1 MMIERS
7 RVIPVEIGDELKK
20 SMLDYSMS
28 TLVNRAL
35 PDVRDGMK
43 PSQRRILV
51 AMNDL
56 GLGANRQHRKC
67 AHIAGHAS
75 GNYHPHGEDIV
86 YPTLVH
92 LAQDFKLRYPL
103 VDGQG
108 NFGSIDGYPPA
119 AMRYT
124 EARMAGP
131 GHEMLNDL
139 EKETVD
145 YRPNYDER
153 LEEPQV
159 LPSAFPNMI
168 CNGAVGIATTMAT
181 AIPPHNLQEVADGL
195 VALIDNPELDIV
207 ELTEYIKAPD
217 FPTGGIIYGMGGVLD
232 AYTTGRGHLKIRAK
246 ADIEEDKT
254 GRETIII
261 TEIPYMVN
269 KTTLLEKMADLV
281 REKRI
286 EGISNIQDESDR
298 DGLRIVVELKRDVV
312 GDVILNQLYKHT
324 QLETTF
330 AANMV
335 ALVNG
340 RPQQVTLK
348 HMLQCYI
355 DHRHDV
361 VKRRTEYELRVA
373 EDRAHILEG
382 LILAQDNIDEVI
394 RIIRGSKD
402 TNEAR
407 RALTQLKLS
416 RGQLQST
423 EEQHQL
429 SERQVQA
436 ILSMTLQ
443 RLTNMEQQKIEAEHR
458 ELTQEIERLRSILDN
473 RELRMKI
480 VKDELGVMREKYGDE
495 RRSEIVFAASEFS
508 IEDLIH
514 EEDMVIT
521 ISHNGYIKRIPVS
534 TYRAQNRGGRGITG
548 MRTKDEDFVE
558 SLFVASTHSYI
569 LVLTD
574 RGHCVWLKV
583 HEIPRGTRQAR
594 GRPIVNVVDI
604 PYGHKVAEVVP
615 VRGAVSN
622 CASSSFD
629 EDRYLLSI
637 TRKGLT
643 KKTALSAYS
652 RPRKGGIIA
661 MNVREDD
668 QLIKAA
674 ITGGDD
680 RIVIA
685 TKHGQAVYFEENK
698 VRAMGRN
705 SQGVRGV
712 SLQGDDVVVGMVVVK
727 PEEVEQS
734 HLLSICAN
742 GYGKRSPISE
752 YRLTNRGGKGVIN
765 IKTTDRNGPVVSVMG
780 VTEDSRDDMVI
791 VTQNGILIRQKV
803 ADVSVIGRNTQGVRL
818 INPDDGD
825 QVIDVAQVI
834 NQDEEEEGET
844 AMDATS
850 EEVSETGE
858 ENTAEENGTMKALW
872 REVQKRAG
880 WK

>member
-131 GHEMLNDL
+131 GQEMLNDL

-195 VALIDNPELDIV
+195 VALIDNPELDIA
-207 ELTEYIKAPD
+207 ELMEYIKAPD
-217 FPTGGIIYGMGGVLD
+217 FPTGGIIYGIGGVLD
-232 AYTTGRGHLKIRAK
+232 AYQTGRGHLRIRAK

-312 GDVILNQLYKHT
+312 GDVILNQLYKNT
-324 QLETTF
+324 QLESTF

-394 RIIRGSKD
+394 RIIRGSAD
-402 TNEAR
+402 PNEAR
-407 RALTQLKLS
+407 RTLTAQL
-416 RGQLQST
+416 
-423 EEQHQL
+423 EL
-429 SERQVQA
+429 SERQTQA

-443 RLTNMEQQKIEAEHR
+443 RLTNMEQQKIEDEYSD
-458 ELTQEIERLRSILDN
+458 LVQEIERLRSILDN
-473 RELRMKI
+473 RESRMQI
-480 VKDELGVMREKYGDE
+480 VKDELGVMREKYGDD

-604 PYGHKVAEVVP
+604 PFGHKVAEVVP
-615 VRGAVSN
+615 VRE
-622 CASSSFD
+622 FD

-637 TRKGLT
+637 TQKGLT

-674 ITGGDD
+674 VTGGDD
-680 RIVIA
+680 QVIIA
-685 TKHGQAVYFEENK
+685 TKNGQAVYFDENK

-712 SLQGDDVVVGMVVVK
+712 SLQGDDVVVGMVVVR
-727 PEEVEQS
+727 PEELEQS
-734 HLLSICAN
+734 HLLTVCAN
-742 GYGKRSPISE
+742 GYGKRTPVSD
-752 YRLTNRGGKGVIN
+752 YRLTNRGVKGVIN
-765 IKTTDRNGPVVSVMG
+765 IKTTDRNGPVVSMMG
-780 VTEDSRDDMVI
+780 VMEDSRDDMVI

-803 ADVSVIGRNTQGVRL
+803 AEVSVIGRNAQGVRL

-850 EEVSETGE
+850 EEVSETGD

-872 REVQKRAG
+872 REVQKRTG

>member
-181 AIPPHNLQEVADGL
+181 AIPPHNLGEVVDGL

-217 FPTGGIIYGMGGVLD
+217 FPTGGIIYGMSGVLD
-232 AYTTGRGHLKIRAK
+232 AYQTGRGHLRIRAK

-324 QLETTF
+324 QLESTF
-330 AANMV
+330 GANMV

-382 LILAQDNIDEVI
+382 LIIAQDNIDEVI

-402 TNEAR
+402 PNEAR
-407 RALTQLKLS
+407 HALTAQL
-416 RGQLQST
+416 
-423 EEQHQL
+423 EL
-429 SERQVQA
+429 SERQTQA

-443 RLTNMEQQKIEAEHR
+443 RLTNMEQQKIEDEYAD
-458 ELTQEIERLRSILDN
+458 LTQEIERLRSILDN
-473 RELRMKI
+473 RESRMQI

-508 IEDLIH
+508 IEDLIR

-548 MRTKDEDFVE
+548 MGTKDEDFVE

-615 VRGAVSN
+615 VRE
-622 CASSSFD
+622 FD
-629 EDRYLLSI
+629 EDHYLLSI
-637 TRKGLT
+637 TRNGLT

-661 MNVREDD
+661 MNVLEDD

-680 RIVIA
+680 RVIIA

-712 SLQGDDVVVGMVVVK
+712 SLQGDDIVVGMVVVK
-727 PEEVEQS
+727 PEDVEQS
-734 HLLSICAN
+734 HLLTVCAN
-742 GYGKRSPISE
+742 GYGKRTPVSE

-825 QVIDVAQVI
+825 QVIDVAQVS
-834 NQDEEEEGET
+834 QDEEEGET
-844 AMDATS
+844 AVDATS
-850 EEVSETGE
+850 EEVSENGE
-858 ENTAEENGTMKALW
+858 ENRAEGNGKMKALW
-872 REVQKRAG
+872 REVQKRTG

>member
-1 MMIERS
+1 MCPGLNKCNGEDETMMERL

-67 AHIAGHAS
+67 AHIAGHTS

-131 GHEMLNDL
+131 GQDMLNDID
-139 EKETVD
+139 KETVD

-153 LEEPQV
+153 LQEPV
-159 LPSAFPNMI
+159 FLPSAFPNMV

-181 AIPPHNLQEVADGL
+181 AIPPHNLREVVDAL
-195 VALIDNPELDIV
+195 VTLIDNPELDV
-207 ELTEYIKAPD
+207 DGLMAYIKAPD
-217 FPTGGIIYGMGGVLD
+217 FPTGGIIYGLSGVLD
-232 AYTTGRGHLKIRAK
+232 AYRTGRGHLRIRAK
-246 ADIEEDKT
+246 AAVEEDKG

-269 KTTLLEKMADLV
+269 KTTMLEKMADMV

-298 DGLRIVVELKRDVV
+298 DGLRIVVELKRDAV
-312 GDVILNQLYKHT
+312 GDVVLNQLYKNT
-324 QLETTF
+324 QLESTF

-340 RPQQVTLK
+340 RPQQVNLK
-348 HMLQCYI
+348 QMLQCYV
-355 DHRHDV
+355 DHRHEV

-373 EDRAHILEG
+373 EDRAHILAG
-382 LILAQDNIDEVI
+382 LKVALDNIAEVVL
-394 RIIRGSKD
+394 IIRGSRD
-402 TNEAR
+402 PNNAR
-407 RALTQLKLS
+407 RLLRTQLDLS
-416 RGQLQST
+416 D
-423 EEQHQL
+423 
-429 SERQVQA
+429 RQARA
-436 ILSMTLQ
+436 ILAMTLQ
-443 RLTNMEQQKIEAEHR
+443 RLTNLEQQKIEDEYAA
-458 ELTQEIERLRSILDN
+458 LMKEIERLRGILDS
-473 RELRMKI
+473 REWRMKI
-480 VKDELGVMREKYGDE
+480 VKEELGVMREKYGDD
-495 RRSEIVFAASEFS
+495 RRSETVMSAHEFN
-508 IEDLIH
+508 IEDLIA

-521 ISHNGYIKRIPVS
+521 ISHSGYIKRMPVS

-558 SLFVASTHSYI
+558 SLFVASTHSYV

-594 GRPIVNVVDI
+594 GRPIVNVVEI
-604 PYGHKVAEVVP
+604 PEGHKVAEVVP
-615 VRGAVSN
+615 VREFA
-622 CASSSFD
+622 
-629 EDRYLLSI
+629 EDHYLLSA
-637 TRKGLT
+637 TQKGQV
-643 KKTALSAYS
+643 KKTALSAYG

-661 MNVREDD
+661 MNVQEDD

-674 ITGGDD
+674 ITSGNDEV
-680 RIVIA
+680 IIA
-685 TKHGQAVYFEENK
+685 TKRGQAVRFEENK

-705 SQGVRGV
+705 SRGVRGV
-712 SLQGDDVVVGMVVVK
+712 SLQGDDVVVGMVVVQA
-727 PEEVEQS
+727 EEV
-734 HLLSICAN
+734 LLTVCAH
-742 GYGKRSPISE
+742 GYGKRTPVSD

-765 IKTTDRNGPVVSVMG
+765 IKTTDRNGPVVSVMR
-780 VTEDSRDDMVI
+780 VKDDDDVVI
-791 VTQNGILIRQKV
+791 VTQNGILIRQEIEG
-803 ADVSVIGRNTQGVRL
+803 VSVIGRNTQGVRL
-818 INPDDGD
+818 INLDEGD
-825 QVIDVAQVI
+825 QVIGVALVV
-834 NQDEEEEGET
+834 NQDEAEKDQAGGET
-844 AMDATS
+844 AIDERTPS
-850 EEVSETGE
+850 TVSG
-858 ENTAEENGTMKALW
+858 NGRHDLA
-872 REVQKRAG
+872 
-880 WK
+880 

>member
-131 GHEMLNDL
+131 GQEMLNDL

-153 LEEPQV
+153 LEEPKV
-159 LPSAFPNMI
+159 LPSAFPNMV

-181 AIPPHNLQEVADGL
+181 AIPPHNLQEVVDGL
-195 VALIDNPELDIV
+195 VALIDSPELNIA
-207 ELTEYIKAPD
+207 ELMEYIKAPD
-217 FPTGGIIYGMGGVLD
+217 FPTGGIIYGIGGVLD
-232 AYTTGRGHLKIRAK
+232 AYQTGRGHLKIRAK

-254 GRETIII
+254 GRETIIV

-312 GDVILNQLYKHT
+312 GDVILNQLYKNT

-382 LILAQDNIDEVI
+382 LILAQANIDEVI

-407 RALTQLKLS
+407 RTLTAQL
-416 RGQLQST
+416 
-423 EEQHQL
+423 EL
-429 SERQVQA
+429 SERQTQA

-443 RLTNMEQQKIEAEHR
+443 RLTNMEQQKIEDEYS

-473 RELRMKI
+473 RESRMQI

-495 RRSEIVFAASEFS
+495 RRSEIVFAATEFS

-604 PYGHKVAEVVP
+604 PFGHKVAEVVP
-615 VRGAVSN
+615 VRE
-622 CASSSFD
+622 FD
-629 EDRYLLSI
+629 DDRYLLSI
-637 TRKGLT
+637 TQKGLT

-661 MNVREDD
+661 MNVLEDD

-680 RIVIA
+680 RVIIA
-685 TKHGQAVYFEENK
+685 TKRGQAVYFEENK

-727 PEEVEQS
+727 PENVEQS
-734 HLLSICAN
+734 HLLTVCAN

-818 INPDDGD
+818 INPDEGD
-825 QVIDVAQVI
+825 QVIDVAQV
-834 NQDEEEEGET
+834 NQDEEEEVET
-844 AMDATS
+844 AVDATS
-850 EEVSETGE
+850 EEVSDAGD

>member
-131 GHEMLNDL
+131 GQEMLNDL

-153 LEEPQV
+153 LEEPKV
-159 LPSAFPNMI
+159 LPSAFPNMV

-181 AIPPHNLQEVADGL
+181 AIPPHNLQEVVDGL
-195 VALIDNPELDIV
+195 VALIDNPELNIA
-207 ELTEYIKAPD
+207 ELMEYIKAPD
-217 FPTGGIIYGMGGVLD
+217 FPTGGTIYGIGGVLD
-232 AYTTGRGHLKIRAK
+232 AYQTGRGHLKIRAK

-312 GDVILNQLYKHT
+312 GDVILNQLYKNT

-361 VKRRTEYELRVA
+361 IKRRTEYELRVA

-382 LILAQDNIDEVI
+382 LIIAQANIDEVI
-394 RIIRGSKD
+394 RIIRHSKD

-407 RALTQLKLS
+407 RALMTQLELS
-416 RGQLQST
+416 APQS
-423 EEQHQL
+423 ESALELRQSDAPLRL

-436 ILSMTLQ
+436 ILSLTLQ
-443 RLTNMEQQKIEAEHR
+443 RLTNMEQQKIEDEYSD
-458 ELTQEIERLRSILDN
+458 LTQEIERLRSILDN
-473 RELRMKI
+473 RGLRMNI

-548 MRTKDEDFVE
+548 MQTKDEDFVE

-615 VRGAVSN
+615 VRE
-622 CASSSFD
+622 FD

-674 ITGGDD
+674 VTGGND
-680 RIVIA
+680 RVIIA
-685 TKHGQAVYFEENK
+685 TKHGQAVYFDENK

-712 SLQGDDVVVGMVVVK
+712 SLQGDDVVVGMVVVR
-727 PEEVEQS
+727 PEELEQS
-734 HLLSICAN
+734 HLLTVCAN
-742 GYGKRSPISE
+742 GYGKRTPVSD
-752 YRLTNRGGKGVIN
+752 YRLTNRGVKGVIN

-803 ADVSVIGRNTQGVRL
+803 ADVSVIGRNAQGVRL

-825 QVIDVAQVI
+825 QVIDVAQVS
-834 NQDEEEEGET
+834 QDDDDEVET
-844 AMDATS
+844 AIDPTS
-850 EEVSETGE
+850 EEVSESGD

-872 REVQKRAG
+872 REVQKRTG

>member
-1 MMIERS
+1 MCPGLNKCNGEDETMMMERS

-67 AHIAGHAS
+67 AHIAGHTS

-92 LAQDFKLRYPL
+92 LAQEFKLRYPL

-131 GHEMLNDL
+131 GQEMLNDID
-139 EKETVD
+139 KETVD

-153 LEEPQV
+153 LQEPV
-159 LPSAFPNMI
+159 FLPSAFPNMV

-181 AIPPHNLQEVADGL
+181 AIPPHNLREVVDAL
-195 VALIDNPELDIV
+195 VALIDNPELDV
-207 ELTEYIKAPD
+207 DGLMAYIKAPD
-217 FPTGGIIYGMGGVLD
+217 FPTGGIIYGLSGVLD
-232 AYTTGRGHLKIRAK
+232 AYRTGRGHLRIRAK
-246 ADIEEDKT
+246 AAVEEDKG

-269 KTTLLEKMADLV
+269 KTTMLEKMADMV

-298 DGLRIVVELKRDVV
+298 DGLRIVVELKRDAV
-312 GDVILNQLYKHT
+312 GDVVLNQLYKNT
-324 QLETTF
+324 QLESTF
-330 AANMV
+330 AVNMV

-340 RPQQVTLK
+340 RPQQVNLK
-348 HMLQCYI
+348 QMLRCYV
-355 DHRHDV
+355 DHRHEV

-373 EDRAHILEG
+373 EDRAHILAG
-382 LILAQDNIDEVI
+382 LKVALDNIDEVVL
-394 RIIRGSKD
+394 IIRGSRD
-402 TNEAR
+402 PNNAR
-407 RALTQLKLS
+407 RLLRTQLDLS
-416 RGQLQST
+416 D
-423 EEQHQL
+423 
-429 SERQVQA
+429 RQARA
-436 ILSMTLQ
+436 ILAMTLQ
-443 RLTNMEQQKIEAEHR
+443 RLTNMEQQKIEDEYAA
-458 ELTQEIERLRSILDN
+458 LMKEIDRLRGILDS
-473 RELRMKI
+473 REWRMKI
-480 VKDELGVMREKYGDE
+480 VKEELGVMREKYGDD
-495 RRSEIVFAASEFS
+495 RRSETVMSAHEFN
-508 IEDLIH
+508 IEDLIA

-521 ISHNGYIKRIPVS
+521 ISHSGYIKRMPVS

-558 SLFVASTHSYI
+558 SLFVASTHSYV

-583 HEIPRGTRQAR
+583 HEIPQGTRQAR
-594 GRPIVNVVDI
+594 GRPIVNVVEI
-604 PYGHKVAEVVP
+604 PEGHKVAEVVP
-615 VRGAVSN
+615 VRE
-622 CASSSFD
+622 FD
-629 EDRYLLSI
+629 EDHYLLSA
-637 TRKGLT
+637 TQKGQV
-643 KKTALSAYS
+643 KKTALSAYG

-661 MNVREDD
+661 MNVQKDD

-674 ITGGDD
+674 ITSGNDEV
-680 RIVIA
+680 IIA
-685 TKHGQAVYFEENK
+685 TKRGQAVRFEENK

-705 SQGVRGV
+705 SRGVRGV
-712 SLQGDDVVVGMVVVK
+712 SLQGDDVVVGMVVVQA
-727 PEEVEQS
+727 EEV
-734 HLLSICAN
+734 LLTVCAH
-742 GYGKRSPISE
+742 GYGKRTPVLD

-765 IKTTDRNGPVVSVMG
+765 IKTTDRNGPVVSVMC
-780 VTEDSRDDMVI
+780 VKDDDDVVI
-791 VTQNGILIRQKV
+791 VTQNGILIRQEV
-803 ADVSVIGRNTQGVRL
+803 EGVSVIGRNTQGVRL
-818 INPDDGD
+818 INLDEGD
-825 QVIDVAQVI
+825 QVIGVALVV
-834 NQDEEEEGET
+834 NQDEAEKDQADDET
-844 AMDATS
+844 AIDERTPS
-850 EEVSETGE
+850 TVSG
-858 ENTAEENGTMKALW
+858 NGRHDLA
-872 REVQKRAG
+872 
-880 WK
+880 

>member
-131 GHEMLNDL
+131 GQEMLNDL

-153 LEEPQV
+153 LEEPKV
-159 LPSAFPNMI
+159 LPSAFPNMV

-181 AIPPHNLQEVADGL
+181 AMPPHNLGEVVNGL

-207 ELTEYIKAPD
+207 ELMEYIKAPD
-217 FPTGGIIYGMGGVLD
+217 FPTGGTIYGIGGVLD
-232 AYTTGRGHLKIRAK
+232 AYQTGRGHLKIRAK

-361 VKRRTEYELRVA
+361 IKRRTEYELRVA

-382 LILAQDNIDEVI
+382 LILAQANIDEVI

-407 RALTQLKLS
+407 RALMTQLELS
-416 RGQLQST
+416 APQTESALELRQSDAPLR
-423 EEQHQL
+423 L

-436 ILSMTLQ
+436 ILSLTLQ
-443 RLTNMEQQKIEAEHR
+443 RLTNMEQQKIEDEYSD
-458 ELTQEIERLRSILDN
+458 LTQEIDRLRSILDN
-473 RELRMKI
+473 RELRMNI
-480 VKDELGVMREKYGDE
+480 VKDELGVMREKYGDD
-495 RRSEIVFAASEFS
+495 RRSEIVLAASEFS

-615 VRGAVSN
+615 VRE
-622 CASSSFD
+622 FD

-643 KKTALSAYS
+643 KKTVLAAYS

-674 ITGGDD
+674 ITGGED
-680 RIVIA
+680 RVIIS
-685 TKHGQAVYFEENK
+685 TKRGQAVYFDEDK

-727 PEEVEQS
+727 PEEIEQS
-734 HLLSICAN
+734 HLLTVCAN
-742 GYGKRSPISE
+742 GYGKRTPVSE

-780 VTEDSRDDMVI
+780 VPEDSRDDMVI

-803 ADVSVIGRNTQGVRL
+803 SDVSVIGRNTQGVRL

-825 QVIDVAQVI
+825 QVIDVAQVS
-834 NQDEEEEGET
+834 QDEEEGER
-844 AMDATS
+844 AVDATS
-850 EEVSETGE
+850 EEVSED
-858 ENTAEENGTMKALW
+858 ENTAEENGTVKTLW
-872 REVQKRAG
+872 REVQKRTG

>member
-1 MMIERS
+1 MCPGLNKRNGEDETMMERL

-67 AHIAGHAS
+67 AHIAGHTS

-131 GHEMLNDL
+131 GQDMLNDID
-139 EKETVD
+139 KETVD

-153 LEEPQV
+153 LQEPV
-159 LPSAFPNMI
+159 FLPSAFPNMV

-181 AIPPHNLQEVADGL
+181 AIPPHNLREVVDAL
-195 VALIDNPELDIV
+195 MALIDNPELDV
-207 ELTEYIKAPD
+207 DGVMAYIKAPD
-217 FPTGGIIYGMGGVLD
+217 FPTGGIIYGLSGVLD
-232 AYTTGRGHLKIRAK
+232 AYRTGRGHLRIRAK
-246 ADIEEDKT
+246 AAVEEDKG

-269 KTTLLEKMADLV
+269 KTTMLEKMADMV

-298 DGLRIVVELKRDVV
+298 DGLRIVVELKRDAV
-312 GDVILNQLYKHT
+312 GDVVLNQLYKNT
-324 QLETTF
+324 QLESTF

-340 RPQQVTLK
+340 RPQQVNLK
-348 HMLQCYI
+348 QMLQCYV
-355 DHRHDV
+355 DHRHEV

-373 EDRAHILEG
+373 EDRAHILAG
-382 LILAQDNIDEVI
+382 LKVALDNIAEVVL
-394 RIIRGSKD
+394 IIRGSRD
-402 TNEAR
+402 PNNAR
-407 RALTQLKLS
+407 RLLRTQLDLS
-416 RGQLQST
+416 D
-423 EEQHQL
+423 
-429 SERQVQA
+429 RQARA
-436 ILSMTLQ
+436 ILAMTLQ
-443 RLTNMEQQKIEAEHR
+443 RLTNMEQQKIEDEYAA
-458 ELTQEIERLRSILDN
+458 LMKEIERLRGILDS
-473 RELRMKI
+473 REWRMKI
-480 VKDELGVMREKYGDE
+480 VKEELGVMREKYGDD
-495 RRSEIVFAASEFS
+495 RRSETVMSAHEFN
-508 IEDLIH
+508 IEDLIA

-521 ISHNGYIKRIPVS
+521 ISHSGYIKRMPVS

-558 SLFVASTHSYI
+558 SLFVASTHSYV

-594 GRPIVNVVDI
+594 GRPIVNVVEI
-604 PYGHKVAEVVP
+604 PEGHKVAEVVP
-615 VRGAVSN
+615 VREFA
-622 CASSSFD
+622 
-629 EDRYLLSI
+629 EDHYLLSA
-637 TRKGLT
+637 TQKGQV
-643 KKTALSAYS
+643 KKTALSAYG

-661 MNVREDD
+661 MNVQEDD

-674 ITGGDD
+674 ITSGNDEV
-680 RIVIA
+680 IIA
-685 TKHGQAVYFEENK
+685 TKRGQAVRFEENK

-705 SQGVRGV
+705 SRGVRGV
-712 SLQGDDVVVGMVVVK
+712 SLQGDDVVVGMVVVQA
-727 PEEVEQS
+727 EEV
-734 HLLSICAN
+734 LLTVCAH
-742 GYGKRSPISE
+742 GYGKRTPVSD

-765 IKTTDRNGPVVSVMG
+765 IKTTDRNGPVVSVMR
-780 VTEDSRDDMVI
+780 VKDDDDVVI
-791 VTQNGILIRQKV
+791 VTQNGILIRQEIEG
-803 ADVSVIGRNTQGVRL
+803 VSVIGRNTQGVRL
-818 INPDDGD
+818 INLDEGD
-825 QVIDVAQVI
+825 QVIGVALVV
-834 NQDEEEEGET
+834 NQDEAEKDQAGGET
-844 AMDATS
+844 AIDERTPS
-850 EEVSETGE
+850 
-858 ENTAEENGTMKALW
+858 TASGNGRHDLA
-872 REVQKRAG
+872 
-880 WK
+880 

>member
-1 MMIERS
+1 MCPGLNKCNGEDETMMERL

-67 AHIAGHAS
+67 AHIAGHTS

-131 GHEMLNDL
+131 GQDMLNDID
-139 EKETVD
+139 KETVD

-153 LEEPQV
+153 LQEPV
-159 LPSAFPNMI
+159 FLPSAFPNMV

-181 AIPPHNLQEVADGL
+181 AIPPHNLREVVDAL
-195 VALIDNPELDIV
+195 VTLIDNPELDV
-207 ELTEYIKAPD
+207 DGLMAYIKAPD
-217 FPTGGIIYGMGGVLD
+217 FPTGGIIYGLSGVLD
-232 AYTTGRGHLKIRAK
+232 AYRTGRGHLRIRAK
-246 ADIEEDKT
+246 AAVKEDKG

-269 KTTLLEKMADLV
+269 KTTMLEKMADMV

-298 DGLRIVVELKRDVV
+298 DGLRIVVELKRDAV
-312 GDVILNQLYKHT
+312 GDVVLNQLYKNT
-324 QLETTF
+324 QLESTF

-340 RPQQVTLK
+340 RPQQVNLK
-348 HMLQCYI
+348 QMLQCYV
-355 DHRHDV
+355 DHRHEV

-373 EDRAHILEG
+373 EDRAHILAG
-382 LILAQDNIDEVI
+382 LKVALDNIAEVVL
-394 RIIRGSKD
+394 IIRGSRD
-402 TNEAR
+402 PNNAR
-407 RALTQLKLS
+407 RLLRTQLDLS
-416 RGQLQST
+416 D
-423 EEQHQL
+423 
-429 SERQVQA
+429 RQARA
-436 ILSMTLQ
+436 ILAMTLQ
-443 RLTNMEQQKIEAEHR
+443 RLTNLEQQKIEDEYAA
-458 ELTQEIERLRSILDN
+458 LMKEIERLRGILDS
-473 RELRMKI
+473 REWRMKI
-480 VKDELGVMREKYGDE
+480 VKEELGVMREKYGDD
-495 RRSEIVFAASEFS
+495 RRSETVMSAHEFN
-508 IEDLIH
+508 IEDLIV

-521 ISHNGYIKRIPVS
+521 ISHSGYIKRMPVS

-558 SLFVASTHSYI
+558 SLFVASTHSYV

-594 GRPIVNVVDI
+594 GRPIVNVVEI
-604 PYGHKVAEVVP
+604 PEGHKVAEVVP
-615 VRGAVSN
+615 VREFA
-622 CASSSFD
+622 
-629 EDRYLLSI
+629 EDHYLLSA
-637 TRKGLT
+637 TQKGQV
-643 KKTALSAYS
+643 KKTALSAYG

-661 MNVREDD
+661 MNVQEDD

-674 ITGGDD
+674 ITSGNDEV
-680 RIVIA
+680 IIA
-685 TKHGQAVYFEENK
+685 TKRGQAVRFEENK

-705 SQGVRGV
+705 SRGVRGV
-712 SLQGDDVVVGMVVVK
+712 SLQGDDVVVGMVVVQA
-727 PEEVEQS
+727 EEV
-734 HLLSICAN
+734 LLTVCAH
-742 GYGKRSPISE
+742 GYGKRTPVSD

-765 IKTTDRNGPVVSVMG
+765 IKTTDRNGPVVSVMR
-780 VTEDSRDDMVI
+780 VKDDDDVVI
-791 VTQNGILIRQKV
+791 VTQNGILIRQEIEG
-803 ADVSVIGRNTQGVRL
+803 VSVIGRNTQGVRL
-818 INPDDGD
+818 INLDEGD
-825 QVIDVAQVI
+825 QVIDVALVV
-834 NQDEEEEGET
+834 NQDESEKDQVDGET
-844 AMDATS
+844 AIDERTPS
-850 EEVSETGE
+850 
-858 ENTAEENGTMKALW
+858 TASGNGRHDLA
-872 REVQKRAG
+872 
-880 WK
+880 

>member
-1 MMIERS
+1 MIERS

-131 GHEMLNDL
+131 GQEMLNDL
-139 EKETVD
+139 EKETVN

-159 LPSAFPNMI
+159 LPSAFPNMV

-181 AIPPHNLQEVADGL
+181 AIPPHNLGEVVDGL

-217 FPTGGIIYGMGGVLD
+217 FPTGGIIYGMSGVLD
-232 AYTTGRGHLKIRAK
+232 AYQTGRGHLRIRAK

-324 QLETTF
+324 QLESTF

-382 LILAQDNIDEVI
+382 LIIAQDHIDEVI
-394 RIIRGSKD
+394 RIIRGSAD
-402 TNEAR
+402 PNEAR
-407 RALTQLKLS
+407 RALTAQLELS
-416 RGQLQST
+416 A
-423 EEQHQL
+423 
-429 SERQVQA
+429 RQTQA

-443 RLTNMEQQKIEAEHR
+443 RLTNMEQQKIEDEYSA
-458 ELTQEIERLRSILDN
+458 LTQEIERLRSILDN
-473 RELRMKI
+473 RESRMQI

-495 RRSEIVFAASEFS
+495 RRSEIVFSASEFS
-508 IEDLIH
+508 IEDLIR

-558 SLFVASTHSYI
+558 NLFVASTHSYI

-615 VRGAVSN
+615 VRE
-622 CASSSFD
+622 FD
-629 EDRYLLSI
+629 EDHYLLSI

-661 MNVREDD
+661 MNVLKDD

-680 RIVIA
+680 RVIIA

-712 SLQGDDVVVGMVVVK
+712 SLQGDDVVVGMVVIK
-727 PEEVEQS
+727 PEDVEQS
-734 HLLSICAN
+734 HLLTVCAN
-742 GYGKRSPISE
+742 GYGKRSPIPE

-825 QVIDVAQVI
+825 QVIDVAQVS
-834 NQDEEEEGET
+834 QDEEEGET
-844 AMDATS
+844 AVDEPTS
-850 EEVSETGE
+850 DSGESGE
-858 ENTAEENGTMKALW
+858 ENRADGNGKMKALW
-872 REVQKRAG
+872 REVQKRTG
-880 WK
+880 WRNE

>member
-131 GHEMLNDL
+131 GQEMLNDL

-153 LEEPQV
+153 LEEPKV
-159 LPSAFPNMI
+159 LPSAFPNMV

-195 VALIDNPELDIV
+195 VALIDNPELDIA
-207 ELTEYIKAPD
+207 ELMEYIKAPD
-217 FPTGGIIYGMGGVLD
+217 FPTGGIIYGIGGVLD
-232 AYTTGRGHLKIRAK
+232 AYQTGRGHLRIRAK

-324 QLETTF
+324 QLESTF

-382 LILAQDNIDEVI
+382 LIIAQDNIDEVI
-394 RIIRGSKD
+394 RIIRGSAD
-402 TNEAR
+402 PNEAR
-407 RALTQLKLS
+407 RALTAQL
-416 RGQLQST
+416 
-423 EEQHQL
+423 EL
-429 SERQVQA
+429 SERQTQA

-443 RLTNMEQQKIEAEHR
+443 RLTNMEQQKIEDEYSD
-458 ELTQEIERLRSILDN
+458 LVQEIERLRSILDN
-473 RELRMKI
+473 REARMQI
-480 VKDELGVMREKYGDE
+480 VKDELDVMREKYGDD

-604 PYGHKVAEVVP
+604 PFGHKVAEVVP
-615 VRGAVSN
+615 VRE
-622 CASSSFD
+622 FD
-629 EDRYLLSI
+629 EDHYLLSI
-637 TRKGLT
+637 TQKGLT

-674 ITGGDD
+674 VTGGEDQV
-680 RIVIA
+680 IIA
-685 TKHGQAVYFEENK
+685 TKNGQAVYFDENK

-712 SLQGDDVVVGMVVVK
+712 SLQGDDVVVGMVVVR
-727 PEEVEQS
+727 PEELEQS
-734 HLLSICAN
+734 HLLTVCAN
-742 GYGKRSPISE
+742 GYGKRTPVSD
-752 YRLTNRGGKGVIN
+752 YRLTNRGVKGVIN
-765 IKTTDRNGPVVSVMG
+765 IKTTDRNGPVVSMMG

-803 ADVSVIGRNTQGVRL
+803 ADVSVIGRNAQGVRL

-850 EEVSETGE
+850 EEVSETGD

-872 REVQKRAG
+872 REVQKRTG

>member
-131 GHEMLNDL
+131 GQEMLNDL
-139 EKETVD
+139 EKETVN

-159 LPSAFPNMI
+159 LPSAFPNMV

-181 AIPPHNLQEVADGL
+181 AIPPHNLQEVVDGL

-217 FPTGGIIYGMGGVLD
+217 FPTGGTIYGMGGVLD
-232 AYTTGRGHLKIRAK
+232 AYTTGRGHLRIRAK

-324 QLETTF
+324 QLESTF

-382 LILAQDNIDEVI
+382 LIIAQDHIDEVI
-394 RIIRGSKD
+394 RIIRGSAD
-402 TNEAR
+402 PNEAR
-407 RALTQLKLS
+407 RALTAQL
-416 RGQLQST
+416 
-423 EEQHQL
+423 EL
-429 SERQVQA
+429 SERQTQA

-443 RLTNMEQQKIEAEHR
+443 RLTNMEQQKIEDEYSD
-458 ELTQEIERLRSILDN
+458 LTQEIERLRSILDN
-473 RELRMKI
+473 RESRMQI

-495 RRSEIVFAASEFS
+495 RRSEIVFSASEFS
-508 IEDLIH
+508 IEDLIR

-558 SLFVASTHSYI
+558 NLFVASTHSYI

-615 VRGAVSN
+615 VRE
-622 CASSSFD
+622 FD
-629 EDRYLLSI
+629 EDHYLLSI

-661 MNVREDD
+661 MNVLEDD

-680 RIVIA
+680 RVIIA

-727 PEEVEQS
+727 PEDVEQS
-734 HLLSICAN
+734 HLLTVCVN
-742 GYGKRSPISE
+742 GYGKRSPIPE

-780 VTEDSRDDMVI
+780 VTEDSRDDIVI

-818 INPDDGD
+818 INPDDDD
-825 QVIDVAQVI
+825 QVIDVAQI
-834 NQDEEEEGET
+834 SQEEEEEGET
-844 AMDATS
+844 AVDATS
-850 EEVSETGE
+850 EEVSENGE
-858 ENTAEENGTMKALW
+858 ENRADGNGKMKALW
-872 REVQKRAG
+872 REVQKRTG
-880 WK
+880 WRNE

>member
-1 MMIERS
+1 MMMERS

-67 AHIAGHAS
+67 AHIAGHTS

-131 GHEMLNDL
+131 GQEMLNDID
-139 EKETVD
+139 KETVD

-153 LEEPQV
+153 LQEPV
-159 LPSAFPNMI
+159 FLPSAFPNMV

-181 AIPPHNLQEVADGL
+181 AIPPHNLREVVDAL
-195 VALIDNPELDIV
+195 VALIDNPELDV
-207 ELTEYIKAPD
+207 DGLMAYIKAPD
-217 FPTGGIIYGMGGVLD
+217 FPTGGIIYGLSGVLD
-232 AYTTGRGHLKIRAK
+232 AYRTGRGHLRIRAK
-246 ADIEEDKT
+246 AAVEEDKG

-269 KTTLLEKMADLV
+269 KTTMLEKMADMV

-298 DGLRIVVELKRDVV
+298 DGLRIVVELKRDAV
-312 GDVILNQLYKHT
+312 GDVVLNQLYKNT
-324 QLETTF
+324 QLESTF

-340 RPQQVTLK
+340 RPQQVNLK
-348 HMLQCYI
+348 QMLRCYV
-355 DHRHDV
+355 DHRHEV

-373 EDRAHILEG
+373 EDRAHILAG
-382 LILAQDNIDEVI
+382 LKVALDNIAEVVL
-394 RIIRGSKD
+394 IIRGSRD
-402 TNEAR
+402 PNNAR
-407 RALTQLKLS
+407 RLLRTQLDLS
-416 RGQLQST
+416 D
-423 EEQHQL
+423 
-429 SERQVQA
+429 RQARA
-436 ILSMTLQ
+436 ILAMTLQ
-443 RLTNMEQQKIEAEHR
+443 RLTNLEQQKIEDEYAA
-458 ELTQEIERLRSILDN
+458 LMKEIDRLRGILDS
-473 RELRMKI
+473 REWRMKI
-480 VKDELGVMREKYGDE
+480 VKEELGVMREKYGDD
-495 RRSEIVFAASEFS
+495 RRSETVMSAHEFN
-508 IEDLIH
+508 IEDLIA

-521 ISHNGYIKRIPVS
+521 ISHSGYIKRMPVS

-548 MRTKDEDFVE
+548 MRTKDADFVE
-558 SLFVASTHSYI
+558 SLFVASTHSYV

-583 HEIPRGTRQAR
+583 HEIPQGTRQAR
-594 GRPIVNVVDI
+594 GRPIVNVVEI
-604 PYGHKVAEVVP
+604 PEGHKVAEVVP
-615 VRGAVSN
+615 VRE
-622 CASSSFD
+622 FD
-629 EDRYLLSI
+629 EDHYLLSA
-637 TRKGLT
+637 TQKGQV
-643 KKTALSAYS
+643 KKTALSAYG

-661 MNVREDD
+661 MNVQEDD

-674 ITGGDD
+674 ITSGNDEV
-680 RIVIA
+680 IIA
-685 TKHGQAVYFEENK
+685 TKRGQAVRFEENK

-705 SQGVRGV
+705 SRGVRGV
-712 SLQGDDVVVGMVVVK
+712 SLQGDDVVVGMVVVQA
-727 PEEVEQS
+727 EEV
-734 HLLSICAN
+734 LLTVCAH
-742 GYGKRSPISE
+742 GYGKRTPVSD

-765 IKTTDRNGPVVSVMG
+765 IKTTDRNGPVVSVMR
-780 VTEDSRDDMVI
+780 VKDDDDVVI
-791 VTQNGILIRQKV
+791 VTQNGILIRQEV
-803 ADVSVIGRNTQGVRL
+803 EGVSVIGRNTQGVRL
-818 INPDDGD
+818 INLDEGD
-825 QVIDVAQVI
+825 QVIGVALVV
-834 NQDEEEEGET
+834 NQDEAEKDQADDET
-844 AMDATS
+844 AIDERTPS
-850 EEVSETGE
+850 TVSG
-858 ENTAEENGTMKALW
+858 NGRHDLA
-872 REVQKRAG
+872 
-880 WK
+880 

>member
-181 AIPPHNLQEVADGL
+181 AIPPHNLGEVVNGL

-217 FPTGGIIYGMGGVLD
+217 FPTGGIIYGMSGVLD
-232 AYTTGRGHLKIRAK
+232 AYQTGRGHLRIRAK

-324 QLETTF
+324 QLESTF

-382 LILAQDNIDEVI
+382 LIIAQDHIDEVI

-402 TNEAR
+402 PNEAR
-407 RALTQLKLS
+407 HALTAQL
-416 RGQLQST
+416 
-423 EEQHQL
+423 EL
-429 SERQVQA
+429 SERQTQA

-443 RLTNMEQQKIEAEHR
+443 RLTNMEQQKIEDEYS

-473 RELRMKI
+473 RESRMQI

-508 IEDLIH
+508 IEDLIR

-615 VRGAVSN
+615 VRE
-622 CASSSFD
+622 FD

-637 TRKGLT
+637 TRNGLT

-661 MNVREDD
+661 MNVLEDD

-680 RIVIA
+680 RVIIA

-712 SLQGDDVVVGMVVVK
+712 SLQGDDIVVGMVVVK
-727 PEEVEQS
+727 PEDVEQS
-734 HLLSICAN
+734 HLLTVCAN
-742 GYGKRSPISE
+742 GYGKRTPVSE

-818 INPDDGD
+818 INPDEGD
-825 QVIDVAQVI
+825 QVIDVAQVS
-834 NQDEEEEGET
+834 QDEEEGET
-844 AMDATS
+844 AVDATS
-850 EEVSETGE
+850 EEVSENGE
-858 ENTAEENGTMKALW
+858 ENRAEGNGKMKALW
-872 REVQKRAG
+872 REVQKRTG

>member
-131 GHEMLNDL
+131 GQEMLNDL

-181 AIPPHNLQEVADGL
+181 AIPPHNLQEVVDGL
-195 VALIDNPELDIV
+195 IALIDNPEMDIL
-207 ELTEYIKAPD
+207 ELMEYIKAPD
-217 FPTGGIIYGMGGVLD
+217 FPTGGIIYGVQGVLD
-232 AYTTGRGHLKIRAK
+232 AYQTGRGHLRIRAK
-246 ADIEEDKT
+246 AAIEEDKAE
-254 GRETIII
+254 RETIII

-312 GDVILNQLYKHT
+312 GDVILNQLYKYT

-382 LILAQDNIDEVI
+382 LIIAQDNIDEVI

-407 RALTQLKLS
+407 HALTQLKLS

-443 RLTNMEQQKIEAEHR
+443 RLTNMEQQKIEAEHH

-473 RELRMKI
+473 RESRMEI

-495 RRSEIVFAASEFS
+495 RRSEIVLSATEFS
-508 IEDLIH
+508 IEDLIR

-558 SLFVASTHSYI
+558 NLFVASTHSYI

-615 VRGAVSN
+615 VSE
-622 CASSSFD
+622 FD
-629 EDRYLLSI
+629 EDHYLLSI

-661 MNVREDD
+661 MNVLEDD
-668 QLIKAA
+668 QLIKAS
-674 ITGGDD
+674 ITGGND
-680 RIVIA
+680 RVIIA
-685 TKHGQAVYFEENK
+685 TKHGQAVYFEEDK
-698 VRAMGRN
+698 VRSMGRN

-712 SLQGDDVVVGMVVVK
+712 SLQGDDVVVGMVVVN
-727 PEEVEQS
+727 PEDVEQS
-734 HLLSICAN
+734 HLLTVCAN
-742 GYGKRSPISE
+742 GYGKRSPISD

-791 VTQNGILIRQKV
+791 VTQNGILIRQTV

-818 INPDDGD
+818 INPDEGD
-825 QVIDVAQVI
+825 QVIDVAQVV
-834 NQDEEEEGET
+834 NQDEEETDGEENESAT
-844 AMDATS
+844 DAAS
-850 EEVSETGE
+850 EEVSESGNESMGE
-858 ENTAEENGTMKALW
+858 ENGKMKAIW
-872 REVQKRAG
+872 REVQKRTG
-880 WK
+880 WQ

>member
-131 GHEMLNDL
+131 GQEMLNDL

-207 ELTEYIKAPD
+207 ELMEYIKAPD
-217 FPTGGIIYGMGGVLD
+217 FPTGGIIYGIGGVLD
-232 AYTTGRGHLKIRAK
+232 AYQTGRGHLRIRAK

-324 QLETTF
+324 QLESTF

-340 RPQQVTLK
+340 QPQQVTLK

-382 LILAQDNIDEVI
+382 LIIAQDNIDEVI

-443 RLTNMEQQKIEAEHR
+443 RLTNMEQQKIEAEHD

-473 RELRMKI
+473 RESRMQI
-480 VKDELGVMREKYGDE
+480 VKDELGVMSEEYGDE

-604 PYGHKVAEVVP
+604 PFGHKVAEVVP
-615 VRGAVSN
+615 VRE
-622 CASSSFD
+622 FD
-629 EDRYLLSI
+629 EDHYLLSI
-637 TRKGLT
+637 TQKGLT

-674 ITGGDD
+674 VTGGDD
-680 RIVIA
+680 QVIIA

-712 SLQGDDVVVGMVVVK
+712 SLQGDDVVVGMVVVR
-727 PEEVEQS
+727 PEELEQS
-734 HLLSICAN
+734 HLLTVCAN
-742 GYGKRSPISE
+742 GYGKRTPVSD
-752 YRLTNRGGKGVIN
+752 YRLTNRGVKGVIN
-765 IKTTDRNGPVVSVMG
+765 IKTTDRNGPVVSMMG
-780 VTEDSRDDMVI
+780 VMEDSRDDMVI

-803 ADVSVIGRNTQGVRL
+803 AEVSVIGRNAQGVRL

-850 EEVSETGE
+850 EEVSETGD

-872 REVQKRAG
+872 REVQKRTG

>member
-181 AIPPHNLQEVADGL
+181 AIPPHNLGEVVDGL

-207 ELTEYIKAPD
+207 ELTEYVKAPD

-232 AYTTGRGHLKIRAK
+232 AYQTGRGHLRIRAK

-348 HMLQCYI
+348 QMLQCYI

-382 LILAQDNIDEVI
+382 LIIAQDNIDEVI
-394 RIIRGSKD
+394 RIIRGSTD
-402 TNEAR
+402 PNEAK
-407 RALTQLKLS
+407 RALMTQL
-416 RGQLQST
+416 
-423 EEQHQL
+423 EL
-429 SERQVQA
+429 SERQTQA

-443 RLTNMEQQKIEAEHR
+443 RLTNMEQQKIEDEYS

-473 RELRMKI
+473 RESRMQI

-508 IEDLIH
+508 IEDLIR

-615 VRGAVSN
+615 VRE
-622 CASSSFD
+622 FD

-661 MNVREDD
+661 MNVLEDD

-680 RIVIA
+680 RVIIA

-727 PEEVEQS
+727 PEDIEQS

-742 GYGKRSPISE
+742 GYGKRSPISD

-818 INPDDGD
+818 INPDEGD

-834 NQDEEEEGET
+834 NQDEEEDET
-844 AMDATS
+844 AVDAVS
-850 EEVSETGE
+850 EEVSESGE
-858 ENTAEENGTMKALW
+858 ENIADENGAMKALW
-872 REVQKRAG
+872 REVQKRTG

>member
-131 GHEMLNDL
+131 GQEMLNDL

-153 LEEPQV
+153 LEEPKV
-159 LPSAFPNMI
+159 LPSAFPNMV

-195 VALIDNPELDIV
+195 VALIDNPELDIA
-207 ELTEYIKAPD
+207 ELMEYIKAPD
-217 FPTGGIIYGMGGVLD
+217 FPTGGIIYGIGGVLD
-232 AYTTGRGHLKIRAK
+232 AYQTGRGHLRIRAK

-312 GDVILNQLYKHT
+312 GDVILNQLYKNT
-324 QLETTF
+324 QLESTF

-382 LILAQDNIDEVI
+382 LIIAQDNIDEVI

-443 RLTNMEQQKIEAEHR
+443 RLTNMEQQKIEAEHD

-473 RELRMKI
+473 RESRMQI
-480 VKDELGVMREKYGDE
+480 VKDELGVMREKYGDD

-604 PYGHKVAEVVP
+604 PFGHKVAEVVP
-615 VRGAVSN
+615 VRE
-622 CASSSFD
+622 FD

-637 TRKGLT
+637 TQKGLT

-674 ITGGDD
+674 VTGGDD
-680 RIVIA
+680 QVIIA
-685 TKHGQAVYFEENK
+685 TKNGQAVYFDENK

-712 SLQGDDVVVGMVVVK
+712 SLQGDDVVVGMVVVR
-727 PEEVEQS
+727 PEELEQS
-734 HLLSICAN
+734 HLLTVCAN
-742 GYGKRSPISE
+742 GYGKRTPVSD
-752 YRLTNRGGKGVIN
+752 YRLTNRGVKGVIN
-765 IKTTDRNGPVVSVMG
+765 IKTTDRNGPVVSMMG
-780 VTEDSRDDMVI
+780 VMEDSRDDMVI

-803 ADVSVIGRNTQGVRL
+803 AEVSVIGRNAQGVRL

-850 EEVSETGE
+850 EEVSETGD

-872 REVQKRAG
+872 REVQKRTG

>member
-131 GHEMLNDL
+131 GQEMLNDL

-195 VALIDNPELDIV
+195 VALIDNPELDIA
-207 ELTEYIKAPD
+207 ELMEYIKAPD
-217 FPTGGIIYGMGGVLD
+217 FPTGGIIYGIGGVLD
-232 AYTTGRGHLKIRAK
+232 AYQTGRGHLRIRAK

-312 GDVILNQLYKHT
+312 GDVILNQLYKNT
-324 QLETTF
+324 QLESTF

-382 LILAQDNIDEVI
+382 LIIAQDNIDEVI
-394 RIIRGSKD
+394 RIIRGSAD
-402 TNEAR
+402 PNEAR
-407 RALTQLKLS
+407 RALTAQL
-416 RGQLQST
+416 
-423 EEQHQL
+423 EL
-429 SERQVQA
+429 SERQTQA

-443 RLTNMEQQKIEAEHR
+443 RLTNMEQQKIEDEYSD
-458 ELTQEIERLRSILDN
+458 LVQEIERLRSILDN
-473 RELRMKI
+473 RESRMQI
-480 VKDELGVMREKYGDE
+480 VKDELGVMREKYGDD

-604 PYGHKVAEVVP
+604 PFGHKVAEVVP
-615 VRGAVSN
+615 VRE
-622 CASSSFD
+622 FD

-637 TRKGLT
+637 TQKGLT

-674 ITGGDD
+674 VTGGDD
-680 RIVIA
+680 QVIIA
-685 TKHGQAVYFEENK
+685 TKNGQAVYFDENK

-712 SLQGDDVVVGMVVVK
+712 SLQGDDVVVGMVVVR
-727 PEEVEQS
+727 PEELEQS
-734 HLLSICAN
+734 HLLTVCAN
-742 GYGKRSPISE
+742 GYGKRTPVSD
-752 YRLTNRGGKGVIN
+752 YRLTNRGVKGVIN
-765 IKTTDRNGPVVSVMG
+765 IKTTDRNGPVVSMMG

-803 ADVSVIGRNTQGVRL
+803 AEVSVIGRNAQGVRL

-850 EEVSETGE
+850 EEVSETGD

-872 REVQKRAG
+872 REVQKRTG

>member
-131 GHEMLNDL
+131 GQEMLNDL

-153 LEEPQV
+153 LEEPKV
-159 LPSAFPNMI
+159 LPSAFPNLV

-181 AIPPHNLQEVADGL
+181 VIPPHNLQEVVDGL
-195 VALIDNPELDIV
+195 VALIDNPELDIG
-207 ELTEYIKAPD
+207 ELMEYIKAPD
-217 FPTGGIIYGMGGVLD
+217 FPTGGTIYGIGGVLD
-232 AYTTGRGHLKIRAK
+232 AYRTGRGHLKIRAK

-298 DGLRIVVELKRDVV
+298 DGLRVVVELKRDTV
-312 GDVILNQLYKHT
+312 GEVILNQLYKHT

-340 RPQQVTLK
+340 RPQQVTIK

-355 DHRHDV
+355 DHRHNV

-382 LILAQDNIDEVI
+382 LIIAQDNIDEVI
-394 RIIRGSKD
+394 RIIRGSAD
-402 TNEAR
+402 PNEAR
-407 RALTQLKLS
+407 RALIAQLELS
-416 RGQLQST
+416 Q
-423 EEQHQL
+423 
-429 SERQVQA
+429 RQTQA

-443 RLTNMEQQKIEAEHR
+443 RLTNMEQQKIEDEYSA
-458 ELTQEIERLRSILDN
+458 LKQEIERLRSILDN
-473 RELRMKI
+473 RESRMQI
-480 VKDELGVMREKYGDE
+480 VKDELGVIREKYGDE
-495 RRSEIVFAASEFS
+495 RRSEIVLAASEFS
-508 IEDLIH
+508 IEDLIR

-548 MRTKDEDFVE
+548 MGTKDEDFVE

-583 HEIPRGTRQAR
+583 HEIPRGTRLSR

-615 VRGAVSN
+615 VRE
-622 CASSSFD
+622 FD
-629 EDRYLLSI
+629 EDHYLLSI
-637 TRKGLT
+637 TLKGQI
-643 KKTALSAYS
+643 KKTVLSAYS

-661 MNVREDD
+661 MNVLEDD

-674 ITGGDD
+674 ITGGDNQV
-680 RIVIA
+680 IIA
-685 TKHGQAVYFEENK
+685 TKRGQAVYFNEDK
-698 VRAMGRN
+698 VRSLGRN

-727 PEEVEQS
+727 PEDVEQS
-734 HLLSICAN
+734 RLLTVCAN
-742 GYGKRSPISE
+742 GYGKRTPVLE

-765 IKTTDRNGPVVSVMG
+765 IKTTDRNGPVVSVML
-780 VTEDSRDDMVI
+780 VMEDSQDDMVI

-803 ADVSVIGRNTQGVRL
+803 AEVSVIGRNAQGVRL
-818 INPDDGD
+818 INVDDGD
-825 QVIDVAQVI
+825 QVIDVAQVV
-834 NQDEEEEGET
+834 NQEEEEIDEEDGEH
-844 AMDATS
+844 ATDEHAAS
-850 EEVSETGE
+850 DSQESGD
-858 ENTAEENGTMKALW
+858 ENTAEENGKMKTLW
-872 REVQKRAG
+872 REVQKRTG